1 MMTAIL
7 NKSLKLKAWL
17 NILNDTHGQD
27 LMEYALMAG
36 FLAAASAV
44 TLPQV
49 ASSMSN
55 VLANVVSILST
66 NATGN
71 APGA

>member
-1 MMTAIL
+1 MAKLIDA
-7 NKSLKLKAWL
+7 SLKLKIWK
-17 NILNDTHGQD
+17 DTHGQD

-36 FLAAASAV
+36 FLAAASGF

-49 ASSMSN
+49 AASISSVFTTVAGM
-55 VLANVVSILST
+55 LAGTDGSVS
-66 NATGN
+66 